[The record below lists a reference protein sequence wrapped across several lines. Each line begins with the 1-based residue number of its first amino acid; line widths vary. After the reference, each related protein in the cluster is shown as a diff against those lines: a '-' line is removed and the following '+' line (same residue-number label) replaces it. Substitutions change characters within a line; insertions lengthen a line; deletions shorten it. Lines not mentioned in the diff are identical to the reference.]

1 MGTGPRSSRS
11 PRATPAGRS
20 TSPPHEAT
28 AGGPARA
35 PGTSRGA
42 PGGPRGRATAEG
54 RAGGGE
60 QRPPLSPRSRGAG
73 SRAVGRA
80 CCCGCDAGRPRLTL
94 LLAHARPRLTFSH
107 TRSRTLRLPSARTDQ
122 RRHTTASLTFSS
134 QSPVCASPSIHSLY
148 PTGYS
153 GPSSLAPRTLA
164 LRQRLR
170 ACLDTIHS
178 FQEAHLDDECAFY
191 TSRAPPP
198 GPTRVFTNPVVTTL
212 EWQDALRFVPIGPVV
227 PQDSPS

>member
-122 RRHTTASLTFSS
+122 RRHSL
-134 QSPVCASPSIHSLY
+134 
-148 PTGYS
+148 
-153 GPSSLAPRTLA
+153 
-164 LRQRLR
+164 
-170 ACLDTIHS
+170 
-178 FQEAHLDDECAFY
+178 
-191 TSRAPPP
+191 PPP
-198 GPTRVFTNPVVTTL
+198 PLLQVHPSFALKL
-212 EWQDALRFVPIGPVV
+212 EGVLDAWVATSLLSQFLI
-227 PQDSPS
+227 

>member
-1 MGTGPRSSRS
+1 MGTRPRGSRS

-20 TSPPHEAT
+20 TSPPHAAT

-60 QRPPLSPRSRGAG
+60 QRPPLSPRSRGAC

-94 LLAHARPRLTFSH
+94 LLTHARPRLTFSH
-107 TRSRTLRLPSARTDQ
+107 TRSRTLRLPSAPTDQ
-122 RRHTTASLTFSS
+122 RHHTTAKKPNEQKQYRQVHLQLCRSSDTFASS
-134 QSPVCASPSIHSLY
+134 SVCSITSKYLLR
-148 PTGYS
+148 
-153 GPSSLAPRTLA
+153 SSL
-164 LRQRLR
+164 
-170 ACLDTIHS
+170 
-178 FQEAHLDDECAFY
+178 
-191 TSRAPPP
+191 
-198 GPTRVFTNPVVTTL
+198 
-212 EWQDALRFVPIGPVV
+212 
-227 PQDSPS
+227 